1 MKFKITFY
9 VWGKKFSAV
18 ADTIAEAYEYV
29 RAIIDAND
37 VKFPDKPEALSEYMI
52 ILVDMRNDQLKYSD
66 SQNIRIDQLDVSAGD
81 NRRKEV

>member
-29 RAIIDAND
+29 EAIVRANEIR
-37 VKFPDKPEALSEYMI
+37 FPNIPETLSKYMI
-52 ILVDMRNDQLKYSD
+52 VLVNMRNDQLKYSD